1 LTDGT
6 LAPRDLTQLLVQWRN
21 GDRGALDEM
30 TPVVYDELRRLAR
43 HFLAAERSDHTLQP
57 TALVHEAYLRLIDQH
72 KVDWRNRAHFL
83 AMAATMMRRI
93 LINHAQA
100 HKAAK
105 REGSVEMVQLDEAFG
120 VHTDPRID
128 ILHLNTTLERLSELD
143 EQQGKVVELRYFGG
157 LTVEETA
164 EVLGVSPATVKR
176 EWSTARLWLMQ
187 QMEGGAVQ

>member
-1 LTDGT
+1 MTDGT